1 MMTFIINYNDLGN
14 NGEIVK
20 HQMYF
25 KSCCNNLWSLEYISL
40 SRVTFRLVFLCSW
53 EGWVWVKCQKDLSLD
68 SLLCA
73 SWLGLAQFILWRKY
87 VLKNMVLFPFI
98 VLPLGLVVSN
108 TIFCFIG
115 IIVIFS
121 LNLGEES

>member
-1 MMTFIINYNDLGN
+1 M
-14 NGEIVK
+14 
-20 HQMYF
+20 
-25 KSCCNNLWSLEYISL
+25 SLN
-40 SRVTFRLVFLCSW
+40 
-53 EGWVWVKCQKDLSLD
+53 DLSLD

-98 VLPLGLVVSN
+98 ILPLGLAVSN